1 MSLWRWTTQ
10 KGEEAVVKIAI
21 HGAGSIG
28 CFVGGVWATA
38 GIDVTLIGRD
48 YVGNTINNNGM
59 TLTDYAGFSA
69 HIDPKHIAF
78 STDPAALKDADIIG
92 LAVKST
98 GTEHAAAEIRTHA
111 RKGTIVI
118 SLQNGISNVQTLR
131 TLLPDQTVLS
141 GMVPFNVVA
150 MEAGRWHKGTLGV
163 LMADRHRALQ
173 PIVEVAQ
180 GGPAALELR
189 DDMTSVAWG
198 KLLLNLNN
206 ALNALSGRTLYDEL
220 SDRNYRRVLAA
231 CIREALM
238 VLAAAKIE
246 PAKVSAFPP
255 KWLSQFVGSPNFIFN
270 TIGLKL
276 QKIDKHAR
284 SSMADDFDAG
294 RPTEIDFLNGEV
306 VRLAQAQG
314 LDAPINAKI
323 VKLVK
328 AAEAGGQKN
337 WPSNA
342 LVESVL
348 K

>member
-1 MSLWRWTTQ
+1 M
-10 KGEEAVVKIAI
+10 VKIAI

-28 CFVGGVWATA
+28 CFVGGVWAAA
-38 GIDVTLIGRD
+38 GLDVTLIGRD
-48 YVGNTINNNGM
+48 YVGDTIGENGM

-69 HIDPKHIAF
+69 HIDPHGIAF
-78 STDPAALKDADIIG
+78 STDPAALENTEIIG

-98 GTEHAAAEIRTHA
+98 GTENAAAEIRTHA
-111 RKGTIVI
+111 KKGAIVV
-118 SLQNGISNVQTLR
+118 SLQNGISNVETLR
-131 TLLPDQTVLS
+131 ALLPDQTVLA

-150 MEAGRWHKGTLGV
+150 MEGGRWHKGTLGV
-163 LMADRHRALQ
+163 LMADRHSALQ
-173 PIVEVAQ
+173 PIVEAAD

-206 ALNALSGRTLYDEL
+206 ALNALSGHTLYEEL
-220 SDRNYRRVLAA
+220 SDRGYRRVLSA
-231 CIREALM
+231 CIREALI
-238 VLAAAKIE
+238 VLAAANIN

-255 KWLSQFVGSPNFIFN
+255 KWLPHFVGSPNFIFN

-284 SSMADDFDAG
+284 SSMADDFEAG
-294 RPTEIDFLNGEV
+294 RATEIDFLNGEV
-306 VRLAQAQG
+306 VRIAQAQG

-323 VKLVK
+323 VELVK

-337 WPSNA
+337 WSSNA
-342 LVESVL
+342 LVQSVL